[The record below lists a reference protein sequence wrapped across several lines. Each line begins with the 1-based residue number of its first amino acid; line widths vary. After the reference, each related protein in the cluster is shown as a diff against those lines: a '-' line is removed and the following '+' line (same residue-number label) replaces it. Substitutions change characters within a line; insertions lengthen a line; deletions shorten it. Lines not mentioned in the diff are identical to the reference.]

1 VSVRR
6 RPAAK
11 GVRPSRRPTRVR
23 RRCRICQRR
32 FTLNR
37 RRNPWARGVTC
48 SPACR
53 VALANRGRNASNCR
67 HCDVVESYRL
77 ARHADIVE
85 NIEIAGGDERP
96 PITFR
101 AFIEGYRYERWDE
114 EAA

>member
-1 VSVRR
+1 VSYRR

-11 GVRPSRRPTRVR
+11 GVRPPRHPTRVR
-23 RRCRICQRR
+23 RRCRICTRR

-37 RRNPWARGVTC
+37 RRNPWARAVTC

-53 VALANRGRNASNCR
+53 VALANRGRNPSNCR

-77 ARHADIVE
+77 ARDSDIRE
-85 NIEIAGGDERP
+85 NVEIAGGDERP

-101 AFIEGYRYERWDE
+101 AFIEGYTYEDWSE
-114 EAA
+114 VA